1 MLKSAPMATIT
12 YKSFSILTLMKIVFF
27 LLCAFACSMAADV
40 KVISFSTTY
49 LDSTG
54 TFFFTYPTTMPSQAA
69 LQELQKNFAKQRFG
83 EDFSLKDPT
92 SALSTY
98 KEQNKDIEVL
108 KDQLSFPLPGIVQ
121 FVTYYYVSPSGKAHG
136 ENVSQIGIYSLA
148 DGKKIDLKSLFV
160 KGAEK
165 SITQLIINEFLRTQ
179 NLQSLADYSYTKKES
194 DFTPVSATV
203 NELGMDFI
211 YPTYKLAPYAAGE
224 QSIFLSWQTL
234 KPYLNKQSAIYPKLK
249 F

>member
-1 MLKSAPMATIT
+1 
-12 YKSFSILTLMKIVFF
+12 MKRVFF
-27 LLCAFACSMAADV
+27 LLCAFACSMAAENKEN

-54 TFFFTYPTTMPSQAA
+54 TFYFTYPTSMLSQAA
-69 LQELQKNFAKQRFG
+69 LLELQKNFIKQRFG
-83 EDFSLKDPT
+83 EDFSIKDPVA
-92 SALSTY
+92 ALSYY
-98 KEQNKDIEVL
+98 KEQNKDMEIL

-121 FVTYYYVSPSGKAHG
+121 FVTYYYASPPDKAHG
-136 ENVSQIGIYSLA
+136 ENGSQIGIYSLA
-148 DGKKIDLKSLFV
+148 DGKKIELKSLFL

-165 SITQLIINEFLRTQ
+165 NITQLIIKEFLRMQ
-179 NLQSLADYSYTKKES
+179 NIQSLDDYSYTKKES

-211 YPTYKLAPYAAGE
+211 YPTYRLAPYSAGE
-224 QSIFLSWQTL
+224 QSVFLSWQTL